1 MAAFRRD
8 GAHMS
13 AVGEPH
19 YIQINSNAFVRG
31 WTSDDLPIWG
41 PPEYYVWRSDIHGL
55 GKLLWV
61 GASRDSALDFAR
73 ACAAS
78 DASLVYEKPPK
89 VPAAVVRWTVH

>member
-1 MAAFRRD
+1 MTAIA
-8 GAHMS
+8 
-13 AVGEPH
+13 EPH

-31 WTSDDLPIWG
+31 WTADDLPIWS
-41 PPEYYVWRSDIHGL
+41 PPEYYVWRSNAHGL